1 MGPFEFYKRFNYS
14 VSKKKGS
21 MSLRSAIIRKSKS
34 LIATEYEP
42 FSKLSICS
50 LVNDVRLRWSF
61 LLRRSR
67 IWGSSSPDE
76 LCKSELPSEM
86 LPSLQSVSSIKMNQD
101 IESSDRLPSVGTIRH
116 NTRQIKTNRK
126 VSRLST
132 NRSTSV
138 DSIQESRSRRVNG
151 DSIKTDSNHQSTR
164 CYTDR
169 QKEGDWG

>member
-1 MGPFEFYKRFNYS
+1 
-14 VSKKKGS
+14 
-21 MSLRSAIIRKSKS
+21 
-34 LIATEYEP
+34 
-42 FSKLSICS
+42 
-50 LVNDVRLRWSF
+50 
-61 LLRRSR
+61 
-67 IWGSSSPDE
+67 
-76 LCKSELPSEM
+76 M

-101 IESSDRLPSVGTIRH
+101 IESSDRLPSFGTIRH
-116 NTRQIKTNRK
+116 NTKQIKTNRK

-169 QKEGDWG
+169 QKEGDLGGGEIKKREKDGGLILLFDFFFALSLSFDRPLCVFMCEGFVVLFVRRLCVCLLCACLLFAQCCCMLT